1 MRGESIERAVLK
13 VRGGGRDL
21 SVFRQGIGDQGAEIL
36 SRALRTSGAVE
47 WIDLTGNGI
56 SSAGATHLADAID
69 GKVRAARRRVR
80 ARVRVP
86 APGG

>member
-47 WIDLTGNGI
+47 WVDLTGNGE
-56 SSAGATHLADAID
+56 APHAPPHL
-69 GKVRAARRRVR
+69 RTNWTRRVPHPVIIGHAASLTPR
-80 ARVRVP
+80 AS
-86 APGG
+86 